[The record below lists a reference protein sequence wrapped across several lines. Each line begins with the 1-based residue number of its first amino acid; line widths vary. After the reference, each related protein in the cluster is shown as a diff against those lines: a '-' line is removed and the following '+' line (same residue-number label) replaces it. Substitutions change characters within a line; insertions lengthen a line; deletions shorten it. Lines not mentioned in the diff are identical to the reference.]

1 MNGSM
6 VASILYVTG
15 FFTLFAA
22 IFLLPKS
29 EKKLNGVMWL
39 ILALLAEMCWGGL
52 VAGVINIVHIP
63 VNIYSIGLVYL
74 VSAAVLAV
82 KIHQERRIQKYEW
95 SLLDI
100 LFSVTIF
107 LVVAIIISRCCLSCA
122 ISKAS
127 SHVLRAIPVGDDPG
141 SFYASC
147 SNL

>member
-39 ILALLAEMCWGGL
+39 ILTLLAEMCWGGF

-74 VSAAVLAV
+74 VSAVL
-82 KIHQERRIQKYEW
+82 
-95 SLLDI
+95 
-100 LFSVTIF
+100 
-107 LVVAIIISRCCLSCA
+107 
-122 ISKAS
+122 
-127 SHVLRAIPVGDDPG
+127 
-141 SFYASC
+141 
-147 SNL
+147 